1 MISEFI
7 YLAIVH
13 VLTEIKIIEQ
23 QKQMNTTSTR
33 RINIGDCVLKDVCVE
48 PKHKTTHKPLTTVTP
63 GSIFVMWLPES

>member
-23 QKQMNTTSTR
+23 QKQMNTTSTW
-33 RINIGDCVLKDVCVE
+33 RINRKLRTLIHVQAIEVD
-48 PKHKTTHKPLTTVTP
+48 HT
-63 GSIFVMWLPES
+63 F